1 LFSFYI
7 QEQMKERLE
16 KALKEKKRLKLM
28 FEYPN
33 STSVKIRR
41 GMVIKVR
48 QESFDFQEDK
58 DGLVTYKYK
67 YLVEII

>member
-1 LFSFYI
+1 MFSFYI